1 LLAGVAF
8 LFSLASLALASPSP
22 LRAALVAGP
31 TADGYVRAHRP
42 VSTSDAAAQAA
53 FDDGLTLLYA
63 FNPEQAR
70 VSFEQ
75 ALAADPHLAL
85 AWWGVAMSHGVNI
98 NLAFEASAQRQG
110 RDAIAKAR
118 ALESYASP
126 VERALIEAAA
136 QRFAFV
142 RDADADRSARAYRD
156 AMYATASDYPNDDD
170 VAVLAAEAE
179 MDVHPWSYFDEDG
192 TATAGTSGIVSR
204 LETVL
209 ARTPAHIGAEH
220 LIIHALEESKDQGPA
235 LDAARRLAADRFE
248 PAAEHLT
255 HMPSHTF
262 MRVGLYHEAGLA
274 NARAVD
280 SYHVYLAN
288 APAGHADYLGHDCV
302 FGVDAFMLS
311 GEYARARALALACND
326 GAGGLLAAVDL
337 RFARYD
343 ALAQDRDPGAFAAG
357 MLAVHDGREAVAT
370 AQLTTLRAE
379 KNDTGRIETALLE
392 AALEA
397 LHGDRNAEIAALER
411 AAAVQDREG
420 YSEPPDFWM
429 NANVRLG
436 AADYRAGRFAAAE
449 RAFRAAL
456 AQERDDPRALFG
468 LARTL
473 EREGRADDA
482 RATDIRFRA
491 AWGEADSTLDM
502 NDL

>member
-8 LFSLASLALASPSP
+8 LFSLGSLALASPSP
-22 LRAALVAGP
+22 LPAAAVAGSL
-31 TADGYVRAHRP
+31 ADAYVRAHRL

-85 AWWGVAMSHGVNI
+85 AWWGVAMSHGINI
-98 NLAFEASAQRQG
+98 NTSFEASAQRQG

-118 ALESYASP
+118 ALESYATP
-126 VERALIEAAA
+126 VERALIEGAA
-136 QRFAFV
+136 QRFAYV

-192 TATAGTSGIVSR
+192 SATAGTSGIVSR

-220 LIIHALEESKDQGPA
+220 LLIHALEESNDQGPA
-235 LDAARRLAADRFE
+235 LEAARRLAADRFE

-262 MRVGLYHEAGLA
+262 MRAGFYHEAGLA

-280 SYHVYLAN
+280 SYRVYLAN

-311 GEYARARALALACND
+311 GEYARARALALACNG

-337 RFARYD
+337 RFAHFD

-357 MLAVHDGREAVAT
+357 MLAVHDGREAAAG
-370 AQLTTLRAE
+370 AQLSALRVE
-379 KNDTGRIETALLE
+379 KNDTGRIATALLE
-392 AALEA
+392 AALGA
-397 LHGDRNAEIAALER
+397 LHGDRSAEIAALER

-420 YSEPPDFWM
+420 YSEPPEFWM
-429 NANVRLG
+429 NANVPLG
-436 AADYRAGRFAAAE
+436 AADFRAGRFPAAE
-449 RAFRAAL
+449 RAFRTAL
-456 AQERDDPRALFG
+456 EQERDDPRALFG

-491 AWGEADSTLDM
+491 AWRDADTDLDM

>member
-8 LFSLASLALASPSP
+8 LFSLNSLALALPSP
-22 LRAALVAGP
+22 VHAAVVADP
-31 TADGYVRAHRP
+31 AADGFVRAHRP
-42 VSTSDAAAQAA
+42 VSTADPQAQAA

-85 AWWGVAMSHGVNI
+85 AWWGVAMSHGINI
-98 NLAFEASAQRQG
+98 NLSFEASGQRQG

-136 QRFAFV
+136 QRFAYV
-142 RDADADRSARAYRD
+142 RDADADRSAHAYRD
-156 AMYATASDYPNDDD
+156 AMYVAASDYPNDDD

-192 TATAGTSGIVSR
+192 NETAGTSGIVSR
-204 LETVL
+204 LQTVL
-209 ARTPAHIGAEH
+209 ARTPANIGAEH

-262 MRVGLYHEAGLA
+262 MRAGLYHEAGLA

-280 SYHVYLAN
+280 AYHVYLAN

-311 GEYARARALALACND
+311 GEYARARALALSCNG
-326 GAGGLLAAVDL
+326 GAGGLLAAVDV
-337 RFARYD
+337 RFGHFD

-357 MLAVHDGREAVAT
+357 MLAVHDGREAAAGAALT
-370 AQLTTLRAE
+370 ALRAE

-392 AALEA
+392 AALGA
-397 LHGDRNAEIAALER
+397 LHGDRNGEIAALER

-429 NANVRLG
+429 NVNVRLG
-436 AADYRAGRFAAAE
+436 AADFRAERFASAD
-449 RAFRAAL
+449 RAFRTAL

-473 EREGRADDA
+473 EREGRGDEA
-482 RATDIRFRA
+482 RATDVRFRA